1 MPQSLKW
8 SLIAGLALICSAA
21 AYLMV
26 ERGPAL
32 LLDLSGALAGC
43 F

>member
-1 MPQSLKW
+1 MPQTVKW
-8 SLIAGLALICSAA
+8 SLIAAATIFCAGA

-26 ERGPAL
+26 ARGPAL
-32 LLDLSGALAGC
+32 LLDLGNALAAC